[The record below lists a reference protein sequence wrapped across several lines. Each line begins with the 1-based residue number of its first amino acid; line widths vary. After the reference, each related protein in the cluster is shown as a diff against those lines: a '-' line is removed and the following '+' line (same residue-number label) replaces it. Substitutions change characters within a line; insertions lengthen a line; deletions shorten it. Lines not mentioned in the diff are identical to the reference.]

1 MNLVTVH
8 AQVGMNVGMNSE
20 NTILSFKVHETLSF
34 TV

>member
-8 AQVGMNVGMNSE
+8 AQVGMNVCHHSE
-20 NTILSFKVHETLSF
+20 NTMLSFKVHETLSF